1 MSRATAA
8 RPAVAR
14 QLARRVD
21 GLDGRASCSSRSTR
35 PGRRR
40 RRLGGSVA
48 TALMR
53 AEAEDFEILRSL
65 GTVSY
70 SIEPTGV
77 SNERT
82 LSWSGGDDGCV
93 PDSFS
98 VSGGSIASTD
108 VVIKLYAAKVIG
120 WSADSATEDATSA
133 VPDVLLKEYVDAPAA
148 ALADAEVEAYMK
160 LYGDPNDSTI
170 GVDAKGT
177 PYGEA
182 FDPASLP
189 VAPLIAYFSSAAVGE
204 GGGYGTPKRSL
215 WTVQRWGRG
224 GLTRL
229 ADYPRARQEKR
240 DDAQPWWPPIQ
251 RVRDVGLGPRHRYVR
266 NAARGAIAAV
276 AAVHQ
281 RGVAHNA
288 IDATAFQ
295 VSTTRDADA
304 DELEVRLM
312 NFGFASA
319 LTEAGRV
326 ADLRCVLYK
335 RCFTHRSPGFNI

>member
-21 GLDGRASCSSRSTR
+21 WLDGRASCSSRSTR

-98 VSGGSIASTD
+98 VSCGSIASTD

-182 FDPASLP
+182 FD
-189 VAPLIAYFSSAAVGE
+189 
-204 GGGYGTPKRSL
+204 R
-215 WTVQRWGRG
+215 R
-224 GLTRL
+224 
-229 ADYPRARQEKR
+229 
-240 DDAQPWWPPIQ
+240 
-251 RVRDVGLGPRHRYVR
+251 
-266 NAARGAIAAV
+266 
-276 AAVHQ
+276 
-281 RGVAHNA
+281 
-288 IDATAFQ
+288 
-295 VSTTRDADA
+295 
-304 DELEVRLM
+304 
-312 NFGFASA
+312 
-319 LTEAGRV
+319 
-326 ADLRCVLYK
+326 RCPS
-335 RCFTHRSPGFNI
+335 RR